1 MQNEKVN
8 HLKHGVLVLVETQDE
23 LNKLAEVV
31 DGVEVDALLIDEP
44 YLAFMEEVLMVVPRS
59 QLEEGHFMS
68 QVKPR
73 GFSSWYKSVQRKMYK
88 ND

>member
-8 HLKHGVLVLVETQDE
+8 HLKHGVLLLIETQEE
-23 LNKLAEVV
+23 LNMLAEVV

-44 YLAFMEEVLMVVPRS
+44 YLAFVDDVLYVVPQS
-59 QLEEGHFMS
+59 KLEEGHFMS

-73 GFSSWYKSVQRKMYK
+73 RFISWYKSIKRKMQC
-88 ND
+88 N